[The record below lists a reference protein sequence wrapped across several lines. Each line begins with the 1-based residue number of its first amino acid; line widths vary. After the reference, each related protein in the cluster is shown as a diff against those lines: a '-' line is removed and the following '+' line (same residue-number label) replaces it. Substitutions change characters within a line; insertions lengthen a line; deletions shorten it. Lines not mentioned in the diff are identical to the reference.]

1 MANRKNEFQDFG
13 ITPFSC
19 LPSKIFLNKNGFFV
33 RIFLQIFHNENNKL
47 TVTHFLNTIF
57 STFESPVK

>member
-1 MANRKNEFQDFG
+1 MNSKDFG
-13 ITPFSC
+13 IAPFNC
-19 LPSKIFLNKNGFFV
+19 LPSKIFHNKNGFFV

-57 STFESPVK
+57 STFEPPVK